1 MGQLDL
7 KFYLSI
13 FLRRLPY
20 FLVIAAFVS
29 AVGIAVASILPPI
42 FRSSAAILVESPQ
55 IPDELARS
63 TVPVNPIEQIQIIE
77 QRLMTRANLLSLAD
91 RFALYADRPGITAN
105 AIIDDLRSR
114 TGLTPQT
121 SGGGGRRAAPGA
133 TMIEVSFSS
142 TDPRQAAEVTN
153 EIVTL
158 ILQENVT
165 MRTNRAENT
174 LAFFENETT
183 RLSAELD
190 RLSQRIMQFK
200 SANEGALPDSVAFR
214 RNQQA
219 VLQERMLQLEREQTQ
234 LQDTRE
240 RTVRI
245 YEQTGQVTS
254 SEAPQTQEE
263 QDLAQLRRQL
273 ADARAIYSATNPNIR
288 LIETRIAALEKIVA
302 DQASTMTDPIEPGM
316 TELDIQLA
324 EIDGR
329 LKFIADER
337 TRIETALAEL
347 DESIKA
353 TPANE
358 LALAGLERDYANT
371 RQQYDAMV
379 DSRSRAAIGE
389 QLEAQAKGA
398 RFSLVEPAVP
408 PTAPDQPNRVLI
420 AGAGVAGGL
429 GAGLAFVV
437 LLELLNRSIRRPS
450 ELAGQLGIEP
460 FATVPYIR
468 TQSEMRWKRSV
479 LLTTL
484 VLIAVAIPTA
494 LFLIHTYYLPLDLVL
509 RRVLDTLGL
518 AGLGGTGS

>member
-20 FLVIAAFVS
+20 FLVIAAFIS
-29 AVGIAVASILPPI
+29 AIGIAVASILPPL
-42 FRSSAAILVESPQ
+42 FRSSATILVESPQ
-55 IPDELARS
+55 IPDNLART
-63 TVPVNPIEQIQIIE
+63 TVPVNTGEQVQIIQ
-77 QRLMTRANLLSLAD
+77 QRLLTRANLLNLAD
-91 RFALYADRPGITAN
+91 RFGLYADRPGMTAN
-105 AIIDDLRSR
+105 AIVDDMRSR
-114 TGLTPQT
+114 IQIAP
-121 SGGGGRRAAPGA
+121 SGGGNTKKPAPGA
-133 TMIEVSFSS
+133 PVIEVSFSS
-142 TDPRQAAEVTN
+142 PEPRQAADVTN
-153 EIVTL
+153 ELVTL
-158 ILQENVT
+158 ILQENVSL
-165 MRTNRAENT
+165 RTGRAENT
-174 LAFFENETT
+174 LSFFEAESD
-183 RLSAELD
+183 RLSGELD

-200 SANEGALPDSVAFR
+200 SGNEKALPDSLAFR

-219 VLQERMLQLEREQTQ
+219 VLQERLLQLGREETQ
-234 LQDTRE
+234 LQDTRT
-240 RTVRI
+240 RTVQI
-245 YEQTGQVTS
+245 YEQTGQVTQTAVP
-254 SEAPQTQEE
+254 ETQEE
-263 QDLAQLRRQL
+263 RDLAQLRRQL
-273 ADARAIYSATNPNIR
+273 ADSRAIYSATNPNIR

>member
-29 AVGIAVASILPPI
+29 AVGIAVASILPPF

-273 ADARAIYSATNPNIR
+273 A
-288 LIETRIAALEKIVA
+288 
-302 DQASTMTDPIEPGM
+302 
-316 TELDIQLA
+316 

-484 VLIAVAIPTA
+484 ILIAVAIPTA